1 MVVDRENGRL
11 LARDASTET
20 FAETLDWFAARS
32 PDEVGDMRVR
42 AKRTAAEFS
51 QETTIQK
58 ILDLYAALIERQ
70 PIRPSIEDS
79 AWNAAKRRLAEQW
92 RTVGHMA
99 YALTDA
105 VLMPERPT
113 NE

>member
-1 MVVDRENGRL
+1 
-11 LARDASTET
+11 
-20 FAETLDWFAARS
+20 
-32 PDEVGDMRVR
+32 MRVR